1 MIYDG
6 HAYCIPDQKGDG
18 GFEDRNEFQ
27 RLLQFNMGHHFQPA
41 WRARD
46 RTLADS
52 SGLVDLSRP
61 LEVEAVKEA
70 NFRPT
75 AHGRFEWEVDGERY
89 FKNVMP
95 PLVTDMTYAA
105 DMAVA
110 EMDYAGVDWALL
122 HRTPYLGISN
132 DWIADCCKQY
142 PDRLQGLAYVREWL
156 IPSDPEAAAREV
168 ERSIAELGLH
178 GVQMLPYFS
187 LMYGITEDWDGG
199 SYRPFW
205 DEVAKLAIPVF
216 FSLVALQEKT
226 LEGYLA
232 QLRILRRWMER
243 YPDVDVVLTHG
254 FDWLRFVDGDELSI
268 PQAVYDAAPCDNPRF
283 HVQLLFAVFLG
294 RVFDYPMLQFKP
306 TLEEMAKRIGTD
318 RLQWGTDIPILMR
331 YTTYRQSLDQI
342 RLYCED
348 VLGSEGMDQVLG
360 GNMARLMG
368 IEPA

>member
-1 MIYDG
+1 
-6 HAYCIPDQKGDG
+6 
-18 GFEDRNEFQ
+18 
-27 RLLQFNMGHHFQPA
+27 
-41 WRARD
+41 
-46 RTLADS
+46 
-52 SGLVDLSRP
+52 
-61 LEVEAVKEA
+61 
-70 NFRPT
+70 
-75 AHGRFEWEVDGERY
+75 
-89 FKNVMP
+89 
-95 PLVTDMTYAA
+95 
-105 DMAVA
+105 
-110 EMDYAGVDWALL
+110 
-122 HRTPYLGISN
+122 
-132 DWIADCCKQY
+132 
-142 PDRLQGLAYVREWL
+142 
-156 IPSDPEAAAREV
+156 
-168 ERSIAELGLH
+168 
-178 GVQMLPYFS
+178 MLPYFS